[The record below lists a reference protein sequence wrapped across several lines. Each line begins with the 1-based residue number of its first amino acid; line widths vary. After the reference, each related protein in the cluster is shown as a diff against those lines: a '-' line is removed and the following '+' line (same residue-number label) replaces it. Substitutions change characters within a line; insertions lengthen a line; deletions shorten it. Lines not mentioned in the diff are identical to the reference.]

1 MPGAVR
7 FMAPWTPGRVRRFRA
22 FGARMASMHRRLR
35 SLGLVLAPAAALVLP
50 GAVAAHGDEVP
61 VPTLTSALLSW
72 RFDPLA
78 LGLIGA
84 TAAVYLWAVRRVDAA
99 HPGNRHPAWRT
110 WLFMGGLAAMAV
122 ALVSPIEAFE
132 GALFSVH
139 MVQHMLLELVAAPLL
154 LAGAPITLTLR
165 VASPGVR
172 RRLLTILHSRVI
184 RVLSFPVI
192 AWFLFAAVNW
202 GWHFSTL
209 YDQALENVALHY
221 VQHAT
226 FLAAALL
233 FWWPVIGADPSPWR
247 LPHPV
252 RLLYLF
258 LAMPQNSFLGV
269 ALMSTRTVLYPHY
282 LTSGRTWGPS
292 PLDDQQLGGIIMW
305 VVGDVAFLVGMA
317 GVVGMWVR
325 QEERNTA
332 RLDARLAAERAA
344 RGEESAWTSPR

>member
-1 MPGAVR
+1 MRP
-7 FMAPWTPGRVRRFRA
+7 
-22 FGARMASMHRRLR
+22 RLR
-35 SLGLVLAPAAALVLP
+35 FLGPLLALVAALAAPSV
-50 GAVAAHGDEVP
+50 VAAHGEEAP
-61 VPTLTSALLSW
+61 APTLTSALLAW

-78 LGLIGA
+78 LGLI
-84 TAAVYLWAVRRVDAA
+84 AASALLYLWAVRRVDAA
-99 HPGNRHPAWRT
+99 HPGNRHPSWRT
-110 WLFMGGLAAMAV
+110 WLFMGGLGAIAL
-122 ALVSPIEAFE
+122 ALVSPIEAYE
-132 GALFSVH
+132 GLLFSVH

-165 VASPGVR
+165 AASPGVR
-172 RRLLTILHSRVI
+172 RRLLTVLHSRVL

-192 AWFLFAAVNW
+192 AWVVFAGVNW

-233 FWWPVIGADPSPWR
+233 FWWPVLGADPSPWR

-282 LTSGRTWGPS
+282 LTNGRTWGPS
-292 PLDDQQLGGIIMW
+292 PLADQELGGVIMW
-305 VVGDVAFLVGMA
+305 VVGDLAFLVGMA
-317 GVVGMWVR
+317 VVVAMWVR
-325 QEERNTA
+325 HEERRTA
-332 RLDARLAAERAA
+332 RLDARLAAERTA
-344 RGEESAWTSPR
+344 RGEEPWPSAR

>member
-7 FMAPWTPGRVRRFRA
+7 FMAAWTPRRGPRFRA
-22 FGARMASMHRRLR
+22 FRARMAVMRRCLR
-35 SLGLVLAPAAALVLP
+35 SLGLLLGPVVALVLP

-61 VPTLTSALLSW
+61 VPTLTSALLAW

-78 LGLIGA
+78 VGLIGA
-84 TAAVYLWAVRRVDAA
+84 TAGLYLWAVRRVDAA
-99 HPGNRHPAWRT
+99 HPNNRHPAWRT
-110 WLFMGGLAAMAV
+110 WLFMSGLGAIAV
-122 ALVSPIEAFE
+122 ALISPVEAFE
-132 GALFSVH
+132 GVLFSVH
-139 MVQHMLLELVAAPLL
+139 MVQHMLLELLAAPLL

-165 VASPGVR
+165 VASPAVR

-192 AWFLFAAVNW
+192 AWILFAGVNW

-226 FLAAALL
+226 FLGAALL

-282 LTSGRTWGPS
+282 LSNARAWGPS

-305 VVGDVAFLVGMA
+305 VFGDVAFLLGMA
-317 GVVGMWVR
+317 IVVAMWVR
-325 QEERNTA
+325 HEERSTA

-344 RGEESAWTSPR
+344 RGEEPAWPSPR

>member
-1 MPGAVR
+1 
-7 FMAPWTPGRVRRFRA
+7 MAG
-22 FGARMASMHRRLR
+22 MHRRPRALGILVA
-35 SLGLVLAPAAALVLP
+35 SLAVLGLPAAAL
-50 GAVAAHGDEVP
+50 AHGDEAP
-61 VPTLTSALLSW
+61 APTLTSALLAW

-84 TAAVYLWAVRRVDAA
+84 TCLVYLWAVRRVDAA
-99 HPGNRHPAWRT
+99 HPHNRHPAWRT
-110 WLFMGGLAAMAV
+110 WLFLAGLAAIAV
-122 ALVSPIEAFE
+122 ALVSPIEAYE
-132 GALFSVH
+132 GVLFSVH

-165 VASPGVR
+165 VATPAVR

-192 AWFLFAAVNW
+192 AWFAFAAVNW

-221 VQHAT
+221 LQHAT

-269 ALMSTRTVLYPHY
+269 ALMSARTVLYPHY
-282 LTSGRTWGPS
+282 LSNGRTWGPS
-292 PLDDQQLGGIIMW
+292 PLEDQQLGGIIMW
-305 VVGDVAFLVGMA
+305 VGGDIAFLVGMA
-317 GVVGMWVR
+317 VVVAMWVR
-325 QEERNTA
+325 QEERSTA

-344 RGEESAWTSPR
+344 RGEEEPAWPSPR